1 MNLFRILV
9 FLSVILSGAVNS
21 KTSEEESSN
30 EYSQARLEAYAI
42 LQTLNANL
50 LGSKSATRTLQV
62 WCEDHQMADIPKII
76 AIRDTG
82 VNKEVSPEIRK
93 MLQATTSDPIVY
105 RRVKLYCGK
114 HVLSKAD
121 NWYLPTRL
129 TPEMNNLLADT
140 DTPFGVVVRELNFH
154 RQTEK
159 VDLLWQPL
167 PKNWEQKKRM
177 LTNKKSPL
185 VIPDWVLQHQA
196 ILFSDKNVPFSY
208 VIETYTKEVFAFP
221 ITDFSK

>member
-21 KTSEEESSN
+21 KTSEEESSS

-62 WCEDHQMADIPKII
+62 WCEDHQMADNPKII
-76 AIRDTG
+76 AIRDTS

-93 MLQATTSDPIVY
+93 MLQATASDPIAY

-114 HVLSKAD
+114 HVLSEAD

-221 ITDFSK
+221 VTDFSK

>member
-93 MLQATTSDPIVY
+93 MLQATASDPIVY

-114 HVLSKAD
+114 HVLSEAD

-221 ITDFSK
+221 VTDFSK

>member
-76 AIRDTG
+76 AIRDTSL
-82 VNKEVSPEIRK
+82 NKEVSPEIRK

-114 HVLSKAD
+114 HVLSEAD

-185 VIPDWVLQHQA
+185 AIPDWVLQHQA

>member
-114 HVLSKAD
+114 HVLSEAD